1 MKRARSLTVLV
12 AVVALMPLGACS
24 GGAEVV
30 DLEVGDCLDKSEL
43 EGQEVT
49 AVETKDCGEP
59 HDAEVFGSVSH
70 PDGDYPGRA
79 AVEKQAQEECTAQF
93 EDFVGVPYA
102 ESKIYFST
110 LSPTEEGWDSADDR
124 TSLCILLSDEPVSE
138 SLRGAA
144 R

>member
-1 MKRARSLTVLV
+1 MRARTLTAIV
-12 AVVALMPLGACS
+12 AMCALLPLGACG

-30 DLEVGDCLDKSEL
+30 DLAVGDCLDQDEL
-43 EGQEVT
+43 KGDEV
-49 AVETKDCGEP
+49 ASVQTKECSEP
-59 HDAEVFGSVSH
+59 HNAEVFASVEH
-70 PDGDYPGRA
+70 ADGDYPGRA
-79 AVEKQAQEECTAQF
+79 AVEKQAQEECTAEF